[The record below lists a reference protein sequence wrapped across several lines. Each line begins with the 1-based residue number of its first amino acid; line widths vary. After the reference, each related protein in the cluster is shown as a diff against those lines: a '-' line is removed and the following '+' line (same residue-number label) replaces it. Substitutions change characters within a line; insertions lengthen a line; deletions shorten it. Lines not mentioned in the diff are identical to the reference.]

1 MQQGKL
7 CMIRDQIFVKG
18 CILWRV
24 SMLKNEKTNLSLWVG
39 LSRLYVIWRSDPGS
53 SFFHLYLNKKNNSGL
68 SHRLS
73 NLAHV
78 FISNKDVIRFDLY
91 EKWQSILVIKK
102 SVYLCVWTKIPNA
115 DINGLKGLYTVICL
129 QWLHESVILEKYFR
143 FNISRMEALS
153 LSIFCAYILN
163 SWTAVFLLLLLFL
176 IIIYKYVH

>member
-39 LSRLYVIWRSDPGS
+39 LSRLYVILRSDPWS
-53 SFFHLYLNKKNNSGL
+53 SFFHLYLNKEKNSGL

-73 NLAHV
+73 NLSHV

-91 EKWQSILVIKK
+91 EKWQSIFAIKK
-102 SVYLCVWTKIPNA
+102 SVYLCIWTKIPNA
-115 DINGLKGLYTVICL
+115 DINGLKGLYTAICL

-163 SWTAVFLLLLLFL
+163 GWTAVFFLYFFLL
-176 IIIYKYVH
+176 